1 MGWETI
7 QWAYKNPISSETR
20 KLSKIQAIGLK
31 RQEHQPE
38 VVSAGQGW
46 NNLTTTSWI
55 MMLVNIYDKIL
66 EEREKWRGRK
76 ESRKERDEIGR
87 KKSLN
92 GHC

>member
-1 MGWETI
+1 
-7 QWAYKNPISSETR
+7 
-20 KLSKIQAIGLK
+20 
-31 RQEHQPE
+31 
-38 VVSAGQGW
+38 
-46 NNLTTTSWI
+46 